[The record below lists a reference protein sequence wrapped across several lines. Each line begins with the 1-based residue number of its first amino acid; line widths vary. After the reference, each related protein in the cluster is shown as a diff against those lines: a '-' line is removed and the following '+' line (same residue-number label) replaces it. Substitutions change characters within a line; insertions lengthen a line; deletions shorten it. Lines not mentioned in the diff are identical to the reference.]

1 MPDLHPGQV
10 KRAQARVAKLSLQPG
25 DLLIVRDESDMSMFI
40 EMTQQGVGFTPYA
53 NPVLLVRGGL
63 EKATRDDLLDAIR
76 ILDERA
82 ANEGKAEES
91 VSRIITDL
99 SGPMLRVAQS
109 PSRKVQ

>member
-1 MPDLHPGQV
+1 MTDLHPGYV

-63 EKATRDDLLDAIR
+63 EKASRQDLLEALSVIDQQ
-76 ILDERA
+76 A
-82 ANEGKAEES
+82 ALAAQEQQTG
-91 VSRIITDL
+91 RIITDL
-99 SGPMLRVAQS
+99 SGPMLR
-109 PSRKVQ
+109 KVQ

>member
-1 MPDLHPGQV
+1 MSDLHPGHV

-63 EKATRDDLLDAIR
+63 EKASRQDLLEALSVIDQQ
-76 ILDERA
+76 A
-82 ANEGKAEES
+82 ALAAQEQQTG
-91 VSRIITDL
+91 RIITDL
-99 SGPMLRVAQS
+99 SGPMLR
-109 PSRKVQ
+109 KVQ